1 MKNIKPKLGFLIST
15 LASLIGI
22 AAMLWTMHRANFFSI
37 GDPIGIIAPYSIA
50 LIAPSLIIGWVT
62 WRSRTYLS
70 SNLLSLSATS
80 LLSVVPIA
88 CYDDQY
94 TEGSQYLLAL
104 SPVYLW
110 FIVFIF
116 SMASIFVS
124 RLQKR

>member
-1 MKNIKPKLGFLIST
+1 MKNIEPKLGFLIST

-22 AAMLWTMHRANFFSI
+22 AAMLWTMYRANFFSI
-37 GDPIGIIAPYSIA
+37 AYAIA
-50 LIAPSLIIGWVT
+50 LIAPYLLIGWIT

-80 LLSVVPIA
+80 LLSVVSVA

-124 RLQKR
+124 SLKKR